1 MARRSVLPWGR
12 DHGLPFWGWS
22 NVYVHGDGLDGANM
36 KQIRVN
42 TVTIQAINDA
52 LILIIREINEIK
64 AEQKRL
70 DAAIKVMSAQ

>member
-1 MARRSVLPWGR
+1 
-12 DHGLPFWGWS
+12 
-22 NVYVHGDGLDGANM
+22 M

-42 TVTIQAINDA
+42 TVTIQAINEA

-70 DAAIKVMSAQ
+70 DAAIKAMSAQ